1 MSSPIA
7 SSDKSVIKKALI
19 SFHQKA
25 SHNHRVDLL
34 SNMLGGTI
42 GNLYPNL
49 ESIKCLDI
57 GCGDMTIAENIKA
70 MNPKTDWTCIDIHPL
85 PKELE
90 NEEKWKKYRQ
100 FDGLHIPFED
110 NTFQASLFCDVLHH
124 IDADLTENIKEAA
137 RVSETVIIKDHF
149 EYTLYS
155 RNMLKI
161 MDIVGN
167 WGYGVSIPDKY
178 FSKKRFQK
186 LVDDC
191 GLEIVDIDAHI
202 PLYQHNLVLN
212 TILRPEWQFIAVL
225 RKKK

>member
-19 SFHQKA
+19 NFHQKA
-25 SHNHRVDLL
+25 SHNYRVDLL
-34 SNMLGGTI
+34 AGMLGGTI
-42 GNLYPNL
+42 DNLYPDK
-49 ESIKCLDI
+49 EKIKCLDI
-57 GCGDMTIAENIKA
+57 GCGDMTIAETIAENH
-70 MNPKTDWTCIDIHPL
+70 PKTDWTCIDIHPL

-90 NEEKWKKYRQ
+90 GEEKWKKYRQ
-100 FDGLHIPFED
+100 FDGLNIPFED
-110 NTFQASLFCDVLHH
+110 NTFQAALFVDVLHH
-124 IDADLTENIKEAA
+124 IDADLTNNLKEAA

-155 RNMLKI
+155 RNMLKV

-191 GLEIVDIDAHI
+191 GLEIVDIDAKI
-202 PLYQHNLVLN
+202 PLYQHNFVLN